1 MEIKFKNL
9 CVFIACMFLLGN
21 SLIYL
26 GIAKGADIAS
36 TLSRPPGAN
45 SWSTSGEFI
54 NAMTYVPV
62 IAGVF
67 LLILSLILATLA
79 FIKFVKIK

>member
-9 CVFIACMFLLGN
+9 CMFIACMFLLGN

-45 SWSTSGEFI
+45 SWSTSFEAI
-54 NAMTYVPV
+54 DAITHVLV
-62 IAGVF
+62 ISGIFF
-67 LLILSLILATLA
+67 LLLSLILSTITFL
-79 FIKFVKIK
+79 KFVKIK